1 MKWMIENNE
10 WLNERDFSSH
20 TEEGKLRILCER
32 IEQNEKEILALRWQQ
47 HTTHIHALAY
57 ESARNTE
64 TKEREL
70 GMLLTI
76 LNAQRFVNNRDGFL
90 DNEAIEKCVE
100 ILTGAGVCEPARA
113 DNDIEAVVEGEMEM
127 PTKPKK
133 GIFGRLFK

>member
-1 MKWMIENNE
+1 MNWMIENNE
-10 WLNERDFSSH
+10 WLNERDFSSQD
-20 TEEGKLRILCER
+20 EEGKTSILCER

-47 HTTHIHALAY
+47 HTILIHALAY
-57 ESARNTE
+57 EKAKNAE

-76 LNAQRFVNNRDGFL
+76 LKAQRFVNNRDGFL
-90 DNEAIEKCVE
+90 DIEAIEKCVE

-113 DNDIEAVVEGEMEM
+113 DNDIEVVVEGEMEM

-133 GIFGRLFK
+133 SVFGRLFK